1 MFTLTPAAGT
11 SGSNVD
17 AFSFTAPLSPTNSVD
32 ASSNSFTLPASDL
45 SGTFDGGTLVA
56 TEVTFDSNGLLIGND
71 LFVAPAATIYSG
83 DPNMPTFNTGT
94 FDILEYDN
102 VNHNLIGEGT
112 LTITDPST
120 IGQGPSQPPPLSH
133 RLSLCSA
140 PASSV
145 WPEQRAAGFLTACR
159 EEESKRE
166 RPSLRRCL
174 FLRFRYINPD
184 ISSYVYF
191 CRSSSIHFLS
201 CALKD
206 PVD

>member
-1 MFTLTPAAGT
+1 MPIPPRLFAFTAILIASTLAAHADTVVFTLTPAAGA

-120 IGQGPSQPPPLSH
+120 IGQGPSPTPTPEPSTIALFGTGILGPGRS
-133 RLSLCSA
+133 SA
-140 PASSV
+140 PQVS
-145 WPEQRAAGFLTACR
+145 
-159 EEESKRE
+159 
-166 RPSLRRCL
+166 
-174 FLRFRYINPD
+174 
-184 ISSYVYF
+184 
-191 CRSSSIHFLS
+191 
-201 CALKD
+201 
-206 PVD
+206 